1 MKSPIYRAWHR
12 RCRGAASLEL
22 IILLL
27 PLLLILIAG
36 ANFAKILHALASID
50 SAVRV
55 GATTGVQLLN
65 NITDESVPPIYFA
78 DSTNG
83 DISFPDDAD
92 GHDVFYYIRKS
103 AQAAASPY
111 PVEDADV
118 LISYWCRCPEYDQ
131 SFREGEAN
139 EGETSELV
147 ANCAVDEVIRN
158 CESRPPEIFLQV
170 TINSE
175 VDPYLGGKWVFPE
188 IQEVSRAIFMPV
200 R

>member
-1 MKSPIYRAWHR
+1 MMITPYLISR
-12 RCRGAASLEL
+12 RLYRGAASLEL

-27 PLLLILIAG
+27 PLILILIVG
-36 ANFAKILHALASID
+36 ADFAKVLHALASID

-55 GATTGVQLLN
+55 GATTGIQLLN
-65 NITDESVPPIYFA
+65 MTQSGAPVYFA
-78 DSTNG
+78 DSANG
-83 DISFPDDAD
+83 DISFPDDAA
-92 GHDVFYYIRKS
+92 GHDVFYYIQKS

-111 PVEDADV
+111 PVANSDV
-118 LISYWCRCPEYDQ
+118 SISYWCRCPGYDQ

-139 EGETSELV
+139 EGETSELI

-188 IQEVSRAIFMPV
+188 IQEVSRAVFMSV